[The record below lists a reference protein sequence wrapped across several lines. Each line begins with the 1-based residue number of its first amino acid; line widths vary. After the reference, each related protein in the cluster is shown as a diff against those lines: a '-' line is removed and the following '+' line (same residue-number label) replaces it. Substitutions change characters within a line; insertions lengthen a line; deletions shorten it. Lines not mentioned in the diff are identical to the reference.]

1 MRTLSRA
8 VGWSCLLLALSS
20 PVLAADAPPDS
31 SALRGWLSLFSLLT
45 NPLGPDAVSVEPG
58 WRVSADLRVRQ
69 EMLSDVFYFTPTQPD
84 RNWLRVR
91 SRAGLRYGWGNA
103 HEVQGRL
110 CSEFRKITTP
120 DTELNFDEIIVDQLL
135 YRYRAWPGIA
145 ITLGRQDIRW
155 NDGFLVM
162 DGTPLDG
169 SRSSYMN
176 ALRFMID
183 DEGPTPGLVEL
194 FVAYNPAYDDLVLWN
209 DDVKR
214 RLTDADETA
223 VAFRSSPWANQQLA
237 LIWKRERDPDHSRP
251 ALDAWT
257 LGYRGERT
265 RGAVNLMGELA
276 LQYQDWS
283 GDGADASGLAWATQ
297 VRLRRPLA
305 RDQRLELGIL
315 CYSGRDGDV
324 LPFRTPWGRWPKW
337 GELELYSLIGEG
349 GVGLWANMAGA
360 WVDVQHSRDGKL
372 LGLTLQALT
381 GLAPDSGLRDV
392 LLMARV
398 EFPLFAGIATQLRLE
413 TPLTVGY
420 SNVDY
425 QAPYGDVPPRPIEPG
440 NGSFLRWQLTYAL
453 P

>member
-31 SALRGWLSLFSLLT
+31 SVLRGWLSLFSLLT
-45 NPLGPDAVSVEPG
+45 NPLGADAVSVEPG

-103 HEVQGRL
+103 HEIQGRL

-237 LIWKRERDPDHSRP
+237 LIWKRERDPDHLRP

-265 RGAVNLMGELA
+265 RGAVTVTGELA

-283 GDGADASGLAWATQ
+283 GHDMDDRGYAWAFQFRARRAIGATQ
-297 VRLRRPLA
+297 SVDFGAFGYSPRQGNQLA
-305 RDQRLELGIL
+305 
-315 CYSGRDGDV
+315 
-324 LPFRTPWGRWPKW
+324 FRTPWGRWPKW
-337 GELELYSLIGEG
+337 SELMLYQLIGQDGVGQWANLG
-349 GVGLWANMAGA
+349 GVWIEGQQRVEGT
-360 WVDVQHSRDGKL
+360 V
-372 LGLTLQALT
+372 LGLGFQGLTAL
-381 GLAPDSGLRDV
+381 GEYSGFQDV
-392 LLMARV
+392 LVR
-398 EFPLFAGIATQLRLE
+398 LRLE
-413 TPLTVGY
+413 LPLPAGLQMQVLAESLVGLGHGYVQHFVYPASDVGY
-420 SNVDY
+420 LIDSS
-425 QAPYGDVPPRPIEPG
+425 PS
-440 NGSFLRWQLTYAL
+440 SFFRWQLTYAR